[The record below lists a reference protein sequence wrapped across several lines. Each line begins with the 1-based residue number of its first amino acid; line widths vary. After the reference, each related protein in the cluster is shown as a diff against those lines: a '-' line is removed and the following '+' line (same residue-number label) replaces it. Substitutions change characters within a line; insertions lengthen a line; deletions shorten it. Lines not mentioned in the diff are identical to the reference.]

1 MFYFLGEERLRHMSE
16 GAGRLRSRW
25 RDSRGMFGSDKGI
38 LQPTSS
44 KSERKYE
51 ISEYDISVSSSNL
64 G

>member
-1 MFYFLGEERLRHMSE
+1 MSE
-16 GAGRLRSRW
+16 GAGRLRTRW
-25 RDSRGMFGSDKGI
+25 RDSRGIFGSDKGMV
-38 LQPTSS
+38 QGVVPVAASS